1 MYIYI
6 YMIDL
11 CTYSSQMEIPD
22 VTSLGLFPEE
32 CGLHPCTDESV
43 GAECSETLTLSV
55 WVEFPM
61 LPI

>member
-1 MYIYI
+1 
-6 YMIDL
+6 MIDL

-43 GAECSETLTLSV
+43 GAECSQTLTLSV